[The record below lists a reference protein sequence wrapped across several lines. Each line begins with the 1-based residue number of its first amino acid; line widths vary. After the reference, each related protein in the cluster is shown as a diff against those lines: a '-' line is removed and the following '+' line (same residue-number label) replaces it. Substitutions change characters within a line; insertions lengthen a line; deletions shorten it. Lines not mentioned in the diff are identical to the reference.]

1 MTNNYPDVLF
11 EEMKL
16 LTKFPEKS
24 QFAGI
29 KIHQDAMPEIISAAK
44 SLFTKGLITQT
55 DGGYLTDSG
64 LETVN
69 HLHHVLNTLS

>member
-1 MTNNYPDVLF
+1 MMKNYSDTVF

-16 LTKFPEKS
+16 LAKFPVKS
-24 QFAGI
+24 QLEGL
-29 KIHQDAMPEIISAAK
+29 KIHNDASPTIINAAK
-44 SLFTKGLITQT
+44 SLFEKGLINQP

-69 HLHHVLNTLS
+69 HLNHVLATLS